1 MNKSENPEYT
11 AKIVDGKVKY
21 VRKHKITVFGVINTI
36 FFAVF
41 GLLCILP
48 VVYLLLLSFASK
60 ADYLQAS
67 SGTVIV
73 LPLHFNFENYKV
85 TLYQDNIF
93 RAFGISLLVTSVSV
107 VYSLILTSLGAYAF
121 TKKGVPGL
129 RIIFFLIVFTM
140 FFGGGLVPL

>member
-1 MNKSENPEYT
+1 M
-11 AKIVDGKVKY
+11 
-21 VRKHKITVFGVINTI
+21 FGVINTI
-36 FFAVF
+36 FFTVF

-93 RAFGISLLVTSVSV
+93 QAFGISL
-107 VYSLILTSLGAYAF
+107 F
-121 TKKGVPGL
+121 
-129 RIIFFLIVFTM
+129 
-140 FFGGGLVPL
+140 